1 LKHTQFKKENIMN
14 HKKYEKGQALIII
27 VFAIVGLI
35 GITGLTVDGGRTFAD
50 RQSAQSSADAAAL
63 GAALAKVRGQ
73 DITARALGIA
83 ATNGYVNNTTHDTIT
98 VTNPPGP
105 GCKGE
110 ASVYAGDSQY
120 IHVMIVTNVDTYF
133 APVIGIP
140 QTHNCVEATA
150 RGTTNF
156 AGSPAYGLGITTLKP
171 NGHSLDFTGSGPV
184 TIEGGI
190 TSNGD
195 LDLSGSGDVIVTQ
208 GMRVFGTLDIST
220 SGDWTIGGNTWVNG
234 FDQTGSGSFAA
245 SGGFFD
251 NGNFKAKNLTVGG
264 AFSIADTTPT
274 ISGTVTPWLPPTQP
288 TILSASTSTTLLT
301 DPFINPSKPSEFVLN
316 PPLPEP
322 TTCYPASNSSATRTL
337 NPGCYV
343 SIKQSGSNT
352 LTLNPGIYYI
362 TGADGFVISGS
373 SNLVAEGVLLY
384 LKTGEIDMTGSGSY
398 TLSPMMDEGN
408 PYKGLSIYM
417 DRANTNSYKQSGAA
431 TSAISG
437 TIYAPSSEVTVN
449 GSGGTLV
456 IDSQIISSTTEITG
470 SGGINLNYDA
480 SKNYQPPNQAAV
492 ELIK

>member
-1 LKHTQFKKENIMN
+1 MN

-50 RQSAQSSADAAAL
+50 RQSAQSSADSAAL

-98 VTNPPGP
+98 VSNPPPMDANSYCRGVVS
-105 GCKGE
+105 E
-110 ASVYAGDSQY
+110 YAGNSQY
-120 IHVMIVTNVDTYF
+120 VHVRIDTNVDTYF

-156 AGSPAYGLGITTLKP
+156 AGSPDYGLGITTLKP
-171 NGHSLDFTGSGPV
+171 TGYSLEFTGSGPV

-195 LDLSGSGDVIVTQ
+195 LDLSGSGDVNVTK

-220 SGDWTIGGNTWVNG
+220 SGDWTIKGNVWVNG
-234 FDQTGSGSFAA
+234 FDQAGSGAFNAEKA
-245 SGGFFD
+245 FWD

-322 TTCYPASNSSATRTL
+322 TTCNPASNSSATRTL
-337 NPGCYV
+337 GPGCYV

-362 TGADGFVISGS
+362 TGADGFVMSGS
-373 SNLVAEGVLLY
+373 SNLVANGVLLY
-384 LKTGEIDMTGSGSY
+384 LKTGEM
-398 TLSPMMDEGN
+398 
-408 PYKGLSIYM
+408 
-417 DRANTNSYKQSGAA
+417 
-431 TSAISG
+431 
-437 TIYAPSSEVTVN
+437 
-449 GSGGTLV
+449 
-456 IDSQIISSTTEITG
+456 ST
-470 SGGINLNYDA
+470 
-480 SKNYQPPNQAAV
+480 KN
-492 ELIK
+492 I